1 MKPLLLSA
9 KQREAMIAKAR
20 ERALELRQFVR
31 QEQVQGDLSPTDT
44 VFLERLR
51 DYLEKELP
59 KDLGAQLS
67 LDDHESR

>member
-9 KQREAMIAKAR
+9 QQREAILKKAR
-20 ERALELRQFVR
+20 ERAMELRQFIR

-51 DYLEKELP
+51 DYLEKDLP
-59 KDLGAQLS
+59 ADLGVS
-67 LDDHESR
+67 SHSKD